1 MKKFLLRQILLFIV
15 LVFLQVWLFNSIH
28 LFGVATPLLYIY
40 FLLKFPVSMNR
51 NAVLLLS
58 AFMGLVIDIFD
69 YTLGLNM
76 LAMTIT
82 GFLRYYFLKLFIPKD
97 IFDEYIPS
105 FVTFSK
111 LVFMRYAG
119 TLVLIHTLI
128 LFVVESF
135 SLFDPLLLFL
145 RIASSFI
152 LTILLIF
159 AFESFNFDLFK
170 K

>member
-1 MKKFLLRQILLFIV
+1 
-15 LVFLQVWLFNSIH
+15 
-28 LFGVATPLLYIY
+28 
-40 FLLKFPVSMNR
+40 
-51 NAVLLLS
+51 
-58 AFMGLVIDIFD
+58 MGLVIDIFD